1 MNVIT
6 TPIAAQNGPLSTIA
20 PQDEANTFAA
30 VLDEKFA
37 AAQPASSVDGYSPEF
52 AAAQPD
58 NAMALEEALSEQQ
71 SAMERTA
78 VPVLPQLMIQVDKVA
93 QALAPDAVAEA
104 DGEAEDEGLPLAMV
118 QNRSGQRDGGVTLT
132 TTAAN
137 GPTAA
142 AQASLPM
149 EVAEKRDNPQG
160 AQTPEYLLQSADAV
174 NSRITAVSSTPEM
187 SANVPSIQEGPTLPL
202 AHASLSTPP
211 LTPSTQ
217 TAQTVAAP
225 VPTATISQEMGTEAW
240 RQSLNQQI
248 SLYSRNG
255 IQNAEIRLN
264 PQELGV
270 IRINMQL
277 NSDQATLHFVSENH
291 QVRAALEA
299 AMPQLRTS
307 LAESG
312 IQLGESSVGAE
323 SSSSW
328 EDHAQAGHYAAHGAS
343 EEGNGD
349 ISADQA
355 DAEAHVLQRSIRP
368 HGINTFA

>member
-37 AAQPASSVDGYSPEF
+37 AAQPASSVDGYPLEL

-104 DGEAEDEGLPLAMV
+104 DGETEDDGLPLAMV

-211 LTPSTQ
+211 QTPSTQ

>member
-1 MNVIT
+1 MNVTT
-6 TPIAAQNGPLSTIA
+6 TPIAAQNGPLSTIT

-37 AAQPASSVDGYSPEF
+37 AAQPASNVDGYPPEP
-52 AAAQPD
+52 AATQPD
-58 NAMALEEALSEQQ
+58 NAMSQEEALSEQL
-71 SAMERTA
+71 STMERTA

-93 QALAPDAVAEA
+93 QALVPDAPA
-104 DGEAEDEGLPLAMV
+104 DAGGDQDELSLAMV
-118 QNRSGQRDGGVTLT
+118 QSRSGQRDGGVTLASM
-132 TTAAN
+132 TAAN

-142 AQASLPM
+142 AQASLPG
-149 EVAEKRDNPQG
+149 EGAEKRDNPQG

-174 NSRITAVSSTPEM
+174 NSRITAVSSMPEM
-187 SANVPSIQEGPTLPL
+187 GANAPSIQEGQVLPL
-202 AHASLSTPP
+202 THASLSTTP
-211 LTPSTQ
+211 LTPS
-217 TAQTVAAP
+217 AQVAPTVAAP
-225 VPTATISQEMGTEAW
+225 VATATISQELGTEAW

-248 SLYSRNG
+248 NLYSRNG

-328 EDHAQAGHYAAHGAS
+328 EDHARSGRYAAQGTS
-343 EEGNGD
+343 EEENGD
-349 ISADQA
+349 ILADQA
-355 DAEAHVLQRSIRP
+355 DSEARVLQRSIRP

>member
-37 AAQPASSVDGYSPEF
+37 AAQPASSVDGYPPEF

-104 DGEAEDEGLPLAMV
+104 DGEVEDDGLPLAMV
-118 QNRSGQRDGGVTLT
+118 QNRSGQRDGGVTT
-132 TTAAN
+132 TTTAN

-149 EVAEKRDNPQG
+149 DVAEKRDNPQG
-160 AQTPEYLLQSADAV
+160 AQTPEYLLQSANAV
-174 NSRITAVSSTPEM
+174 NSRITTVSSTPEM

-211 LTPSTQ
+211 LTPSAQ

-343 EEGNGD
+343 EEENGD